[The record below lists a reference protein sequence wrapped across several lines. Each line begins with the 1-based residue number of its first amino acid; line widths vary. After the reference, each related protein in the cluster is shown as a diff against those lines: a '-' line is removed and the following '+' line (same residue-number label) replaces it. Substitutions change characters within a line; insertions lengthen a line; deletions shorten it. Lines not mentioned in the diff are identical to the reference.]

1 MRVSRTNL
9 AWKTSSRL
17 GCCGIV
23 KGVWT
28 VFPPSTPLA
37 VLFATAL
44 NIDSAPEASHQ
55 ASGEGAVNWKAGIPL
70 WTTEKQLEQD
80 RKTANVQRQATSTF
94 LVWRQVQLSHLQV
107 MISSLQ
113 KTQIYWVVLGIC
125 ILYCFC
131 SDNICFLPWNEICK
145 TKRHLWRRVIK
156 THCYVLLISKHQVTF
171 TLQTR
176 KPK

>member
-9 AWKTSSRL
+9 AWRTSSHL

-44 NIDSAPEASHQ
+44 NIDSAPEASPQ
-55 ASGEGAVNWKAGIPL
+55 ASGEGAVNWKAWIPL

-80 RKTANVQRQATSTF
+80 RKTADVQRQATSKF
-94 LVWRQVQLSHLQV
+94 LVWRQVQLSYLQV